1 MAYESGKWAVVMGR
15 DGVCYECYACGHH
28 STETFNILK
37 LVFESSITME
47 SIRVN
52 GILSKCEDVKWIYKQ
67 PIE

>member
-1 MAYESGKWAVVMGR
+1 MKVANGRCDRMR
-15 DGVCYECYACGHH
+15 DGACDTDVNACGHH

-47 SIRVN
+47 SIKVN
-52 GILSKCEDVKWIYKQ
+52 GIVSKCEDVKWIYKQ